1 MSKSAIYTAVTA
13 GVAVSDGGVLPVGS
27 TIRRFGCNLS
37 SDGTTIETCGI
48 GYYKLN
54 AVATIAA
61 ASAAPVTV
69 QLLQDG
75 VPVPGA
81 KSTITVAGTSDE
93 TVLPVTAIVRNKCDC
108 GSTLSFVVSGADVT
122 LDNFA
127 VTVEKL

>member
-1 MSKSAIYTAVTA
+1 MSKSAIYTAVTT
-13 GVAVSDGGVLPVGS
+13 GVAVSDGGVLPVG
-27 TIRRFGCNLS
+27 TVVRRFGCNLS
-37 SDGTTIETCGI
+37 ADTNTIQTCGV
-48 GYYKLN
+48 GYYKID
-54 AVATIAA
+54 AVATLAA
-61 ASAAPVTV
+61 ASAAPITIAL
-69 QLLQDG
+69 QQDG

-81 KSTITVAGTSDE
+81 TSTVTVAGTSDE

>member
-13 GVAVSDGGVLPVGS
+13 GVAVADGGILPVGN
-27 TIRRFGCNLS
+27 TVRRFGCNLS
-37 SDGTTIETCGI
+37 ADGNTIQTCGI
-48 GYYKLN
+48 GYYKVD
-54 AVATIAA
+54 AVATLAA
-61 ASAAPVTV
+61 ASAAPITIT
-69 QLLQDG
+69 LEQDG

-81 KSTITVAGTSDE
+81 KSTITVAGTSEE

-108 GSTLSFVVSGADVT
+108 GSVLSFVVSGADVT